1 MKRFGA
7 VLTALLLLL
16 CQAGAVAAGA
26 AENSLVVG
34 NPTPMRGEF
43 FTDMWG
49 NATSDIDVRDLLHGY
64 HRIMWDEGSS
74 TFTVDPSVVS
84 QVVLMENEAGDHTY
98 ALVLR
103 DDLYYSDGS
112 RITAWDYAF
121 SYLFSMAPE
130 LAEISALPL
139 RNEHIAGAE
148 AYLAGNG
155 PLAGVRVLSDTI
167 LYVTLDHAY
176 LPFFY
181 EAGLLS
187 CNPYPISVIAPGVR
201 VRDDG
206 EGVYLCNADPAV
218 TEPVFTSELL
228 RKTVMDEE
236 TGYLSHPSVVSGPYV
251 LTAFDGVTAEF
262 EINPYYKGNAAG
274 EKPTIAH
281 LTYTLA
287 DNDTMI
293 EQLQSGAFGLLNKVM
308 RTDRIEAGI
317 QSTQDG
323 TLAMADYPRTGLSFI
338 SFACEKPT
346 VSSAA
351 VRKAIAYCMDR
362 DAVTADYTGS
372 FGQRVDGFYGIGQ
385 WMVGLVN
392 GTLDFTDG
400 AHAETEAAIRE
411 EISLDRL
418 IPYTVDLEKAVSLL
432 EEDGWVLNGNGLRE
446 KDGVVLDLLLVYPEG
461 NNIEPSLQKNLADNL
476 EKAGI
481 GLTMEAV
488 PMDALLSSWYQQSE
502 RKADLMYL
510 ATNFELV
517 FDPTVHFGADG
528 SWSYTGCQD
537 TALQEA
543 AEAMR
548 RTDPGDVM
556 NYLRRWVL
564 FQERFNEVL
573 PMLPVY
579 SNRYYDFYTSDLQQY
594 RIAEHITWGEA
605 IVGAEL
611 KR

>member
-7 VLTALLLLL
+7 VLTAILLLL
-16 CQAGAVAAGA
+16 CHVGAEA
-26 AENSLVVG
+26 AEAAESSLVVG
-34 NPTPMRGEF
+34 NPTPMRGDF

-64 HRIMWDEGSS
+64 NLIMWDTGSS
-74 TFTVDPSVVS
+74 MFTVNPSVVS

-130 LAEISALPL
+130 LSEISAIPL
-139 RNEHIAGAE
+139 RNEYIAGAD
-148 AYLAGNG
+148 AYLAGKG
-155 PLAGVRVLSDTI
+155 PLAGVRVLSNTI

-206 EGVYLCNADPAV
+206 EGVYLSNADADV
-218 TEPVFTSELL
+218 AEPVFTSELL

-236 TGYLSHPSVVSGPYV
+236 TGYLSHPSVVSGPYQ

-274 EKPTIAH
+274 EKPTIQH

-287 DNDTMI
+287 ENDTMM
-293 EQLQSGAFGLLNKVM
+293 EKLLSGDFDLLNKVM
-308 RTDRIEAGI
+308 RTDRIEEGI
-317 QSTQDG
+317 RASQDG
-323 TLAMADYPRTGLSFI
+323 SLAMADYPRTGLSFI

-346 VSSAA
+346 VSSMA

-362 DAVTADYTGS
+362 DQVTADYTGS
-372 FGQRVDGFYGIGQ
+372 FGERVDGFYGIGQ
-385 WMVGLVN
+385 WMVRLVN
-392 GTLDFTDG
+392 GTLDFIDG
-400 AHAETEAAIRE
+400 EHAETEAKIRE
-411 EISLDRL
+411 EISLSRL
-418 IPYTVDLEKAVSLL
+418 IPYSVDIEKAVSLL

-446 KDGVVLDLLLVYPEG
+446 KDGVVLDLLLMYPEG

-476 EKAGI
+476 AKAGI

-488 PMDALLSSWYQQSE
+488 PMNELLSAWYQQTE
-502 RKADLMYL
+502 RRADLMYL
-510 ATNFELV
+510 ATNFDLV
-517 FDPTVHFGADG
+517 FDPTVHFSADG
-528 SWSYTGCQD
+528 SWSYTGCAD
-537 TALQEA
+537 AALQEA
-543 AEAMR
+543 AKAMR
-548 RTDPGDVM
+548 RTDPGDVL
-556 NYLRRWVL
+556 NYLHSWVR

-579 SNRYYDFYTSDLQQY
+579 SNRYYDFYIPALQQY

-611 KR
+611 KP